1 MIDEKRLKLINK
13 INKDLQIMCSCSD
26 AEKVGFSYLR
36 IIENLRNLCVNVT
49 GISINEILEDL
60 IIFNGNKETRI

>member
-13 INKDLQIMCSCSD
+13 INKDLQIMCSCGD

-60 IIFNGNKETRI
+60 IIFNGNKEARI